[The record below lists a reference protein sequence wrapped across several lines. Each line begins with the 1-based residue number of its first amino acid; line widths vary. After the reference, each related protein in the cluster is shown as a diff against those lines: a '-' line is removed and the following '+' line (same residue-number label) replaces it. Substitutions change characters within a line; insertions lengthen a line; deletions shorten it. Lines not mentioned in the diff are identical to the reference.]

1 MADDGWRKGAELAKR
16 PDSIAG
22 MLKIVSACMAV
33 SAHLIQLYLCSIR
46 DAIFLVLL
54 SAYQGM
60 RVRFYIPTIFQD
72 FKPLLWL
79 I

>member
-33 SAHLIQLYLCSIR
+33 FAHLIRFYLCIL
-46 DAIFLVLL
+46 DAIFLMLL

-60 RVRFYIPTIFQD
+60 RVRSYIPTIFKD
-72 FKPLLWL
+72 FNHCFG
-79 I
+79 